1 MVNYGNNIILI
12 TYVQVAMEKSS
23 VDGDTSDSPDNSG
36 NSLFAL

>member
-1 MVNYGNNIILI
+1 MVNYDNNIILI

-23 VDGDTSDSPDNSG
+23 VDGDTSDSPDSG